1 MAWYLALQ
9 GMPSKGGQSLTY
21 ELHESANPTAL
32 AAEMSAAA
40 TADRVVEVPAV
51 LPPRHQRVI
60 LYVRAAQWGA
70 WAFYE
75 MSDEE
80 RREII
85 ASNPLL
91 NAVAQAAK
99 QQQARQHF
107 GPTTIGMTVPQPGQ
121 NAPGR

>member
-9 GMPSKGGQSLTY
+9 GMPTKGGQSLTY
-21 ELHESANPTAL
+21 ELHESADLARL
-32 AAEMSAAA
+32 AAEMSTAA

-51 LPPRHQRVI
+51 LPPHQSVT
-60 LYVRAAQWGA
+60 LYVRASQWGA

-75 MSDEE
+75 MSEDQ